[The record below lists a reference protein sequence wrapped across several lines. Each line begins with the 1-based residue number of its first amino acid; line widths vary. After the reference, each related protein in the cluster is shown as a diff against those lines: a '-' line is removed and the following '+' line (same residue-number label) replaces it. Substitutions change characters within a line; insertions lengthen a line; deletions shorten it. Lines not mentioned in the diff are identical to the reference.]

1 MNHENTAKYEDQ
13 WADFIQSLDVDP
25 DKAKGIEQ
33 LPDDQKRH
41 LLENYAIKIPK
52 CSAFHYVS
60 LIKGLRV
67 GRSTLTKNPRKGD
80 AQQAKEI
87 LLATEISLRTNNV
100 AWVYDF
106 LDQDGLEALV
116 NYVSRVIHMVIRTDF
131 RPTLDN
137 IQQQRS
143 ALFGSITSDQ
153 AVSLNDLCE
162 DIHESDK
169 VESGFW
175 CSSLRKKKNDR
186 ISFASTHIPNISES
200 IKSSLHQGVRC
211 FRALLNNQRGCSM
224 VFEHPRAVNV
234 IALCLLHPDYL
245 TKTLVLELLTVVC
258 LITGGHE
265 RVLNA
270 FDNFKKEVGESTR
283 FEYLTHYFFTHEIE
297 SSDYYNM
304 DFMVSCMQFFN
315 IVVHSTDD
323 IMLRVYLQEEF
334 KHLGLV
340 NYLSRI
346 YDKAGDRLL
355 RQIEAYNDNEVDVAV
370 LLEDSQM
377 RDIIQQEKEQIE
389 SDLIVLQ
396 TRTATI
402 QIEYENKLSELQKDL
417 QALEIKCKDLETQRT
432 NQDGQ
437 LSTLRAQLLDKDKNS
452 TERERNLQERLREL
466 EDCLN
471 TVKSSQVKSQIQVNG
486 EADSNCTKSLN
497 TTVSTT
503 LSPPPPPPPLP
514 PPPSLPP
521 PPPSLIPPPLS
532 SSISGLSPPP
542 PPPPV
547 MGAMTPGV
555 EGVSIRPPI
564 QTRYKLPL
572 VNWVLLKNQQL
583 RGTIF
588 VGMNDEAVLDALD
601 TEKFENLFKLSNQSV
616 DSNKSGGDTLVN
628 GIDQKDSRISKKVEK
643 KSLMDPN
650 RHRCIG
656 VLLRYLE
663 SEKYTPERLWNDI
676 NRLELG
682 QDVTDRIYHQ
692 LPTAA
697 EVKTYLNYEFT
708 EQRPIDDLSDEDRL
722 LLHLCKVE
730 RLGPRLEIILF
741 MNSFED
747 NLNVV
752 NSKIGAVRSAS
763 LALKKSCKFRAIL
776 EIILAFGNYMNS
788 SRRGIAYGFRLQ
800 SLDALSDTRTL
811 DKSWTLLHFIVE
823 TIENQFPALIDFDDE
838 LTGVMEAAKVPMEA
852 LTTDVAALVSG
863 MSQADK
869 ETIISGALN
878 TPQRLSDFVLE
889 NKSKVEAVE
898 KQAETARTVFARTI
912 EWFGEAQAKPS
923 PEQFFGL
930 IVRFIKQFKNA
941 IVANEARRRAEA
953 LQSLNSVTGDD
964 NGPLSSINQIS
975 INHVPKQ
982 PKDDVPVLELQ
993 KRLAHEAR
1001 MAKRRFKN
1009 RTRQIT
1015 GDRMMDE
1022 ILAGLISEPLQA
1034 EVHPRRN
1041 RLSENIN

>member
-116 NYVSRVIHMVIRTDF
+116 NYVSRVIHMVISVKRFRKCSVLSTDF

-304 DFMVSCMQFFN
+304 DFM
-315 IVVHSTDD
+315 
-323 IMLRVYLQEEF
+323 
-334 KHLGLV
+334 
-340 NYLSRI
+340 RI

-752 NSKIGAVRSAS
+752 NS
-763 LALKKSCKFRAIL
+763 
-776 EIILAFGNYMNS
+776 
-788 SRRGIAYGFRLQ
+788 
-800 SLDALSDTRTL
+800 LSDTRTL

>member
-304 DFMVSCMQFFN
+304 DFM
-315 IVVHSTDD
+315 
-323 IMLRVYLQEEF
+323 
-334 KHLGLV
+334 
-340 NYLSRI
+340 RI

-752 NSKIGAVRSAS
+752 NS
-763 LALKKSCKFRAIL
+763 
-776 EIILAFGNYMNS
+776 
-788 SRRGIAYGFRLQ
+788 
-800 SLDALSDTRTL
+800 LSDTRTL

>member
-1 MNHENTAKYEDQ
+1 MNYENTPKYEDQ
-13 WADFIQSLDVDP
+13 WANFIQSLDVDP

-33 LPDDQKRH
+33 LPDDQKRQ
-41 LLENYAIKIPK
+41 LLENYAVKNPK
-52 CSAFHYVS
+52 FSAFHYVS

-106 LDQDGLEALV
+106 LDQEGLEALV
-116 NYVSRVIHMVIRTDF
+116 NYVSRVIHMVMSLKRFRKCSVLSTDF
-131 RPTLDN
+131 RPTVDA

-143 ALFGSITSDQ
+143 ALLGSLSSDQ
-153 AVSLNDLCE
+153 AVSITDLC
-162 DIHESDK
+162 DNINESDK
-169 VESGFW
+169 VGSGLW
-175 CSSLRKKKNDR
+175 CSSLRKKKHDR
-186 ISFASTHIPNISES
+186 ISFSPIHVRNISDS
-200 IKSSLHQGVRC
+200 IRDSLHQGVRC

-224 VFEHPRAVNV
+224 VFEHPHAVNV
-234 IALCLLHPDYL
+234 IALCLLHPSYQ

-283 FEYLTHYFFTHEIE
+283 FEYLIHYFFTHESE
-297 SSDYYNM
+297 SSDYNM

-346 YDKAGDRLL
+346 YNQSGDRLL

-377 RDIIQQEKEQIE
+377 RDILQQEKEQAE
-389 SDLIVLQ
+389 SDLIILQ

-402 QIEYENKLSELQKDL
+402 QAEYENKLLQL
-417 QALEIKCKDLETQRT
+417 QQNIQALEIKNQDLENQCT

-437 LSTLRAQLLDKDKNS
+437 LSTLRAQLLDKDKS
-452 TERERNLQERLREL
+452 TTERERNLQQRLREL
-466 EDCLN
+466 EDTLN
-471 TVKSSQVKSQIQVNG
+471 TVKNSQLKSQIQVNG
-486 EADSNCTKSLN
+486 IVDNSIESVN
-497 TTVSTT
+497 TTSVIS
-503 LSPPPPPPPLP
+503 SGANAPPPPPPPPPPPLP
-514 PPPSLPP
+514 PPP
-521 PPPSLIPPPLS
+521 PSAGGI
-532 SSISGLSPPP
+532 PPP
-542 PPPPV
+542 PPPPPPG
-547 MGAMTPGV
+547 MGAMVPGA

-616 DSNKSGGDTLVN
+616 NNSNKSGVN
-628 GIDQKDSRISKKVEK
+628 NLANGLDQKDSRISKKVEK

-692 LPTAA
+692 LPTSD
-697 EVKTYLNYEFT
+697 EMKTYLNYEFT
-708 EQRPIDDLSDEDRL
+708 EQRSIDDLTDEDRL

-752 NSKIGAVRSAS
+752 NSKIIAVRSAS
-763 LALKKSCKFRAIL
+763 LALKNSCKFRAIL

-823 TIENQFPALIDFDDE
+823 TIETQFPALVNFDDE
-838 LTGVMEAAKVPMEA
+838 LTGVVEAAKVPTEA
-852 LTTDVAALVSG
+852 LTNDVAALVSG

-869 ETIISGALN
+869 ETIIFGSLK
-878 TPQRLSDFVLE
+878 TPQRLSDFVFN
-889 NKSKVEAVE
+889 NKLKVESIE
-898 KQAETARTVFARTI
+898 KEAEIARNMFARTI
-912 EWFGEAQAKPS
+912 EWFGEAQIKPS
-923 PEQFFGL
+923 PEQFFSL
-930 IVRFIKQFKNA
+930 IVRFIKNFKNA
-941 IVANEARRRAEA
+941 IVDNEARRRVEA

-975 INHVPKQ
+975 INHIPKR
-982 PKDDVPVLELQ
+982 PKD
-993 KRLAHEAR
+993 KRLAQEAR
-1001 MAKRRFKN
+1001 LAKRRFKN

-1015 GDRMMDE
+1015 GDGMMDE

-1034 EVHPRRN
+1034 EVHPHRN
-1041 RLSENIN
+1041 RLSENNN